1 MAYDEFRR
9 EYDAVHQA
17 VLTARLDLSGL
28 RGEIARLDG
37 LTTSLDA
44 ADRERA
50 LGDLEQLRELL
61 AAAHTS
67 PPDVSPAQAEAM
79 SAAARASDPSGTVAE
94 RLARIEAGI
103 AEIQRIATG
112 VTDPAERI
120 VVAQQAE
127 QLTMLASALGRPA

>member
-1 MAYDEFRR
+1 
-9 EYDAVHQA
+9 
-17 VLTARLDLSGL
+17 
-28 RGEIARLDG
+28 
-37 LTTSLDA
+37 
-44 ADRERA
+44 
-50 LGDLEQLRELL
+50 
-61 AAAHTS
+61 
-67 PPDVSPAQAEAM
+67 VSPAQAEAM

>member
-1 MAYDEFRR
+1 VAYDEFRR

-28 RGEIARLDG
+28 RAEIARLDG
-37 LTTSLDA
+37 LTASLDA

-50 LGDLEQLRELL
+50 QGDLEQLRELL

-103 AEIQRIATG
+103 AEIQRIAAG

>member
-1 MAYDEFRR
+1 MAYDEFRS

-17 VLTARLDLSGL
+17 VLAARLDLAGL
-28 RGEIARLDG
+28 RAEIARLDG
-37 LTTSLDA
+37 LTVSLDA

-50 LGDLEQLRELL
+50 QADLERLRELL

-67 PPDVSPAQAEAM
+67 PPEVSPAQAEAM
-79 SAAARASDPSGTVAE
+79 SAAARASDPSGTVEE
-94 RLARIEAGI
+94 RLARLEAGI
-103 AEIQRIATG
+103 AEIQRIAAN

-127 QLTMLASALGRPA
+127 QLAMNASALRRPS